1 MVCAF
6 FGHRD
11 VFRCDGLDEA
21 IRRAIHEY
29 GADTFWVGG
38 YGSFDRLAAGCVQRL
53 KREYPH
59 IRLLLIRA
67 YLPRPGETLAK
78 CYDSS
83 IYPEG
88 LETVPQRFAITHRN
102 RWMAQNCDM
111 VIAYVG
117 RSYGG
122 ASQAYQSAV
131 KRGIPVI
138 NLAGR
143 KTDGGCVS

>member
-1 MVCAF
+1 MVCSF

-11 VFRCDGLDEA
+11 VFHCDGLDEA

-29 GADTFWVGG
+29 GVDTFWVGG
-38 YGSFDRLAAGCVQRL
+38 YGDFDQMAAGAVRRMKQ
-53 KREYPH
+53 EFFE

-88 LETVPQRFAITHRN
+88 VETVPQRFAISQRN
-102 RWMAQNCDM
+102 RWIVQNCDM
-111 VIAYVG
+111 VIAYV
-117 RSYGG
+117 RHEYGG
-122 ASQAYQSAV
+122 AYQAYRSAV
-131 KRGIPVI
+131 RRGIPVI

>member
-1 MVCAF
+1 MGSVCAF

-11 VFRCDGLDEA
+11 VACCNGLDEA
-21 IRRAIHEY
+21 IRRAILKY
-29 GADTFWVGG
+29 GVDTFWVGG

-53 KREYPH
+53 KREYPR

-88 LETVPQRFAITHRN
+88 LETAPQRFAISHRN
-102 RWMAQNCDM
+102 HWMADHCDM
-111 VIAYVG
+111 AITYVMH
-117 RSYGG
+117 SYGG
-122 ASQAYQSAV
+122 AYQAYRAAV
-131 KRGIPVI
+131 KREVPVI
-138 NLAGR
+138 NLADM
-143 KTDGGCVS
+143 K